1 MIFMLWSG
9 YKVDNMISIEEIY
22 SFFDM
27 DYEENYD
34 FCGETHNFW
43 ECVYVSKGEICVTA
57 DERVYNLTQNQM
69 ILHKPMEHHKFRVT
83 SPGATLL
90 VFSFSLSGALSGY
103 FADKVFMLSQE
114 QESLVRS
121 MLEYAKAKATETG
134 CEVTEKYL
142 CAARNN
148 STYMQMIATY
158 MYRLFLSLA
167 ENQTVADISH
177 APDAALFGLAV
188 DYMNSNIDKTPSVTD
203 VAAFLNI
210 SESGLKRI
218 FFKYTGTG
226 VHKYFV
232 GLKIKAATQLLKN
245 GVSVSQTATRLGFSS
260 QGYFSRVYKRETG
273 TAPKLQKG

>member
-1 MIFMLWSG
+1 MVWSG

-27 DYEENYD
+27 DYQENYD

-43 ECVYVSKGEICVTA
+43 ECVYVSEGEICVTA
-57 DERVYNLTQNQM
+57 DERVYNLAQNQ
-69 ILHKPMEHHKFRVT
+69 IIFHKPMEYHKFRVT
-83 SPGATLL
+83 SRGGATL
-90 VFSFSLSGALSGY
+90 VIFSFSLSGALSGY

-114 QESLVRS
+114 QVDLVGA
-121 MLEYAKAKATETG
+121 MLEYAGAKATDTG
-134 CEVTEKYL
+134 HEVTEKYL
-142 CAARNN
+142 CAARSN
-148 STYMQMIATY
+148 STYMQMITTY
-158 MYRLFLSLA
+158 MHRLFLSLA
-167 ENQTVADISH
+167 ENRTVSDISH

-188 DYMNSNIDKTPSVTD
+188 DYMNSNIDKNPSVTD
-203 VAAFLNI
+203 ISAFLNI

-232 GLKIKAATQLLKN
+232 GLKIKAATQLLKS